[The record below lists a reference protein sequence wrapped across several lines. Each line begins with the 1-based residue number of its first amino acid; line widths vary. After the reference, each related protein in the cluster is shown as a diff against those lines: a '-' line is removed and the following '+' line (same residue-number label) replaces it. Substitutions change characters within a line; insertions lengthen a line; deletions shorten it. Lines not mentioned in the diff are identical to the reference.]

1 MTEAVE
7 QLPEAGET
15 SPQRNPEDSSGAAGN
30 CPFGAGFGAFEETI
44 QRACAATG
52 IPVTQRPV
60 RGDAP
65 QYLAWYEVKGRMD
78 AYASNRAA
86 RIRHSV
92 TIDLFA
98 REAPVSSD
106 VMAILTTLEHGGVR
120 VQSWGAMTY
129 EQDTGWYH
137 LPINCEVMTK
147 GGMTNA

>member
-15 SPQRNPEDSSGAAGN
+15 SQPITGCAAGN

-44 QRACAATG
+44 QRACMATG

-65 QYLAWYEVKGRMD
+65 QYLTWNEVAGQPD

-98 REAPVSSD
+98 REAPVSTE
-106 VMAILTTLEHGGVR
+106 VMRIVMTLRRSGVR
-120 VQSWGAMTY
+120 VKSWGAMTY

-137 LPINCEVMTK
+137 LPILSEVMME
-147 GGMTNA
+147 G